1 MIAATDDRKRDFDRF
16 AVCGGAAHAHP
27 EQSDDILGSAAPDVS
42 DADAERSRSQQ
53 LPRQR
58 ARQAMVN
65 LLPWHL
71 AATSIR
77 LPRA

>member
-16 AVCGGAAHAHP
+16 AVAGARASR
-27 EQSDDILGSAAPDVS
+27 SDDILGSAAPDVS